1 MEKSAVLIVL
11 SGQEDVEKLNTLVA
25 NADREILLADSIA
38 DAIELLERQEK
49 KATLQDEKG
58 SLFIDLE
65 RRRVE
70 KNGREIR
77 LTPTEYKLF
86 TMMARYPNRVFT
98 REQLI
103 AYALEDAFH
112 GYDRSIDTYI
122 KGLRKKLEDDRENP
136 RYIQTVYGVGYRFV
150 P

>member
-86 TMMARYPNRVFT
+86 TMMARYPNRVST